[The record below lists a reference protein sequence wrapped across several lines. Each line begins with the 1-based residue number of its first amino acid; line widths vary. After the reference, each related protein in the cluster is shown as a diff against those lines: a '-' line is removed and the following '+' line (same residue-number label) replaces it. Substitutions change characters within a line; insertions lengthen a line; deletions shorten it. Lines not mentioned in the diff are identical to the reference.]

1 MECIKVLQER
11 RSIKKY
17 KPEQIKQSELD
28 IILECA
34 KNAPTGMNMQSPV
47 MVVVRDEQ
55 TIKEISD
62 LNAKAAGMSGIDPFY
77 GAPTVVIV
85 FGDTNCITYKE
96 DACMVA
102 GNILNAASAIGLG
115 SCWIH
120 RAYEVFKSE
129 DGKKLMQKW
138 GLGDNYVGVANC
150 ILGYADQ
157 SPEKKPR
164 KENYVIY
171 DA

>member
-17 KPEQIKQSELD
+17 KTEQIKQSELD
-28 IILECA
+28 VILECA

-47 MVVVRDEQ
+47 MVVVQNEE
-55 TIKEISD
+55 TIKEISK
-62 LNAKAAGMSGIDPFY
+62 LNAEVMGMQFDPFY

-85 FGDTNCITYKE
+85 FGDTSCVTYKE
-96 DACMVA
+96 DACLVA
-102 GNILNAASAIGLG
+102 GNILNAAAALGLG
-115 SCWIH
+115 GCWIH
-120 RAYEVFKSE
+120 RAYEVFQSE
-129 DGKKLMQKW
+129 DGKKLMKKW
-138 GLGDNYVGVANC
+138 GLGDNYAGVANC

-157 SPEKKPR
+157 STEKKPR

-171 DA
+171 DK